1 MLPAVAHRLQSTAV
15 AFHAPIKMNKIH
27 LPGNR
32 HKYRNKSKHVN
43 STKEDKHLLGQL
55 YMTMH
60 ARERNNDSLF
70 EVENA
75 DCPPSLSKHG
85 VLRSGQKSELLSC
98 VEVDCPSDFDE
109 ADAKLIDRAHMVHFL
124 CWMRVSNHSVTMPIR
139 RRYPISRGSWPTLS

>member
-1 MLPAVAHRLQSTAV
+1 
-15 AFHAPIKMNKIH
+15 MNS
-27 LPGNR
+27 P
-32 HKYRNKSKHVN
+32 
-43 STKEDKHLLGQL
+43 KEDKHLLKQL

-60 ARERNNDSLF
+60 VRERNNDRLF

-109 ADAKLIDRAHMVHFL
+109 PDAKLIDRANMVHFL
-124 CWMRVSNHSVTMPIR
+124 MLDASIKSFLDYADKKVIPYIEKQLANTK
-139 RRYPISRGSWPTLS
+139 

>member
-1 MLPAVAHRLQSTAV
+1 MRHHVVRSIVGAHGEGNKQHADFVAHRLQSTAV

-32 HKYRNKSKHVN
+32 HKYRNKSKHVK
-43 STKEDKHLLGQL
+43 STKEDKHLLKQL
-55 YMTMH
+55 CMTMH
-60 ARERNNDSLF
+60 VRERNNDRLF

-75 DCPPSLSKHG
+75 DCPPSLSKYG

-109 ADAKLIDRAHMVHFL
+109 ADAQLIDLIWCIF
-124 CWMRVSNHSVTMPIR
+124 
-139 RRYPISRGSWPTLS
+139 